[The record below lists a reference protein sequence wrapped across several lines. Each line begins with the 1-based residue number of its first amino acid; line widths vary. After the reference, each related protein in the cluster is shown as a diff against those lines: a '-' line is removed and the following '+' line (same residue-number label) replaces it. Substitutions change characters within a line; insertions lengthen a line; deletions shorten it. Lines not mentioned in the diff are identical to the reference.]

1 MRNPIKIAAA
11 GLVAAALS
19 GPASAV
25 NYYYEFNDLN
35 PLLIGATY
43 TSSILF
49 HPPGDS
55 FTDTLAFN
63 IPASDV
69 VAKII
74 SFEVGSQITFGNLTG
89 ALYKGVD
96 ANNQPAS
103 CKPGCN
109 GLGFQFLANLGG
121 GSNSWTSNPVT
132 LTDPGYYFVVV
143 AGQTQIANSL
153 GGAYVGE
160 ITISAIPE
168 AGSWAMLLA
177 GMGVIGLMARRR
189 LQDQ

>member
-1 MRNPIKIAAA
+1 MRSPIKFAAA
-11 GLVAAALS
+11 GLLAAALS

-25 NYYYEFNDLN
+25 NYYYEFNNLL
-35 PLLIGATY
+35 PLSLGSTY
-43 TSSILF
+43 TSPILF
-49 HPPGDS
+49 HAPGDS
-55 FTDTLAFN
+55 FSDTLAFN
-63 IPASDV
+63 IPQADV
-69 VAKII
+69 VAKVI

-103 CKPGCN
+103 CEPACS
-109 GLGFQFLANLGG
+109 GLGFQFLTMLGG
-121 GSNSWTSNPVT
+121 GANSWTSNPVT

-143 AGQTQIANSL
+143 AGQTQISSSL

-168 AGSWAMLLA
+168 ASSWAMLLA

-189 LQDQ
+189 MQDQ